1 IQDKKFT
8 ADGEVDYQLD
18 LMTAAV
24 GWFGDTLLCNGAVY
38 PQHTPPK
45 GWLRL
50 RLLNG
55 CNARSLKIAASD
67 NRPLYVI
74 ASDGGL
80 LAEPVKVTE
89 LPMLMGER
97 FEVLVDTSDAR
108 PFDIVTL
115 PVTQM
120 GMTVAPF
127 DKPQPGVR
135 MELIMRT

>member
-1 IQDKKFT
+1 
-8 ADGEVDYQLD
+8 
-18 LMTAAV
+18 
-24 GWFGDTLLCNGAVY
+24 LCNGAVY

-50 RLLNG
+50 RLLND

-89 LPMLMGER
+89 LPMLMGKR
-97 FEVLVDTSDAR
+97 FEVLVDTSGAR

-127 DKPQPGVR
+127 DKPQPVVR
-135 MELIMRT
+135 IQPIVVP